1 MVNTQGFGKGKQY
14 AGIFHFKFWQYGSW
28 VDVVVDD
35 YLPTVNG
42 ELLFVQSDDRWWRLF
57 LKNRLSGNLNRGEM
71 WPCLVEKAYA
81 KLHGSYDHISMGVL
95 FNTLL

>member
-35 YLPTVNG
+35 YLPTFNG
-42 ELLFVQSDDRWWRLF
+42 ELIFVKSDDRLWRLF
-57 LKNRLSGNLNRGEM
+57 KE
-71 WPCLVEKAYA
+71 
-81 KLHGSYDHISMGVL
+81 
-95 FNTLL
+95 

>member
-1 MVNTQGFGKGKQY
+1 MNMQGFGRRKQY

-42 ELLFVQSDDRWWRLF
+42 ELLFVQSDDRF
-57 LKNRLSGNLNRGEM
+57 LSFRE
-71 WPCLVEKAYA
+71 
-81 KLHGSYDHISMGVL
+81 
-95 FNTLL
+95 

>member
-1 MVNTQGFGKGKQY
+1 MFSKRDLSEAISHQNIGVTNGEHTQGFGKGNQY

-42 ELLFVQSDDRWWRLF
+42 ELLFVQSDDRWTEEIVLD
-57 LKNRLSGNLNRGEM
+57 
-71 WPCLVEKAYA
+71 
-81 KLHGSYDHISMGVL
+81 GS
-95 FNTLL
+95 T

>member
-1 MVNTQGFGKGKQY
+1 MQGFGRRKQY

-42 ELLFVQSDDRWWRLF
+42 ELLFVQSDDRWTEEIVLD
-57 LKNRLSGNLNRGEM
+57 
-71 WPCLVEKAYA
+71 
-81 KLHGSYDHISMGVL
+81 GSMYITG
-95 FNTLL
+95 T